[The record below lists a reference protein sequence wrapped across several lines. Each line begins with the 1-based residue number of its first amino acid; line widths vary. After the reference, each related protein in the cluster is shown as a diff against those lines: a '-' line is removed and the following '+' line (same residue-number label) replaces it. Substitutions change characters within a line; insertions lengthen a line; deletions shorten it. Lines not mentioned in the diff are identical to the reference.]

1 MQACPSTHGWNHDDV
16 EIAVVGQSLR
26 SAWRARARWA
36 HSRRARTPP
45 WHRSGRSRRRAP
57 TRSSPPRGLHP
68 PKLRT
73 DVKTQTSKLADGNF
87 LLDNFPNLTVP
98 GPHDG
103 GGRPAHLDAKLQ
115 PVWVFPIGTDV
126 TSTNLRQQT
135 YNGKPVLT
143 WWKGVVTNTGASTSG
158 EVDIVD
164 QHYRNVAAIKAA
176 APWIISVHD
185 AVISGG
191 NIWVTVY
198 RNVPGQDLSALGGSA
213 SGVVYDSGVQEYNIK
228 TGKLLYTWDALNPG
242 GTPNIPLSESEQP
255 APPAA
260 APAGTP
266 WDAYHINSIQLLPG
280 NQMLVSMRN
289 TWAAYLINTKT
300 NQTIWTLGGKASSFN
315 IAANAAFAWQH
326 DVQMLPHNQVSL
338 FNDNCCAITG
348 PGVFAAPNGA
358 SGGLILTLNT
368 GEPHGVPRLLL
379 HPQEPSPG
387 PGVPRQ
393 HERAAQRQC
402 ARRLG
407 LPALLLRVLQDRP
420 AAARRR
426 LAGQGPQLPRAV
438 LRQLGGHP
446 VLPAERCRPQGQG
459 QGDRVRQLGR
469 RHCRSPHGRSWPAP
483 TRTTFP
489 VVATKTKTGF
499 ETAIALAKSAKV
511 YKVQAF
517 DAKGHLLRTSKAF
530 SVPKPKSLPLPPP
543 GSY

>member
-1 MQACPSTHGWNHDDV
+1 MRLKSLLSRSIAALGLAGVSALGAFATSAHGATPAP
-16 EIAVVGQSLR
+16 IGAFTTKGAYSFL
-26 SAWRARARWA
+26 SA
-36 HSRRARTPP
+36 
-45 WHRSGRSRRRAP
+45 
-57 TRSSPPRGLHP
+57 PRLHP

-73 DVKTQTSKLADGNF
+73 DVKTQTSKLADGYF
-87 LLDNFPNLTVP
+87 LVDNFPNLTTP
-98 GPHDG
+98 GELTGEG
-103 GGRPAHLDAKLQ
+103 GPLILDAKLQ
-115 PVWVFPIGTDV
+115 PVWAFPVGTNV
-126 TSTNLRQQT
+126 VSTDLRQQT

-164 QHYRNVAAIKAA
+164 QHYRNVAAIKAT

-191 NIWVTVY
+191 DIWVTVY
-198 RNVPGQDLSALGGSA
+198 RNVPGQDLSAFGGSA
-213 SGVVYDSGVQEYNIK
+213 SGVVYDSGVQEYDIK

-242 GTPNIPLSESEQP
+242 ATPNIPLSESEQP

-260 APAGTP
+260 AAAGTP

-300 NQTIWTLGGKASSFN
+300 NQTIWTLGGKASSFSV
-315 IAANAAFAWQH
+315 AANAGFAWQH
-326 DVQMLPHNQVSL
+326 EVQMLPHNQVSL

-358 SGGLILTLNT
+358 SGGLILRLNT
-368 GEPHGVPRLLL
+368 AGHTASLVSSFTHKNPPLDPAFLGSMNVLPNGNALVGWGSQPYFSEYSKTGQLLL
-379 HPQEPSPG
+379 DAVWPGKDLSYRALFSGNWVGTPYFPPSG
-387 PGVPRQ
+387 
-393 HERAAQRQC
+393 
-402 ARRLG
+402 
-407 LPALLLRVLQDRP
+407 
-420 AAARRR
+420 AARKAKGKVTVYASWDGSTQVTSWKV
-426 LAGQGPQLPRAV
+426 LAGSNPNHL
-438 LRQLGGHP
+438 
-446 VLPAERCRPQGQG
+446 
-459 QGDRVRQLGR
+459 
-469 RHCRSPHGRSWPAP
+469 
-483 TRTTFP
+483 P
-489 VVATKTKTGF
+489 VVATKAKRGF